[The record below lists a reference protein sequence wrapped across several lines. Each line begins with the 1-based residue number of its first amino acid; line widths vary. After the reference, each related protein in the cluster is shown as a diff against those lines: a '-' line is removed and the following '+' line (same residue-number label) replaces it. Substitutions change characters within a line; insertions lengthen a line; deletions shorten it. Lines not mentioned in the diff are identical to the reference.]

1 MEVSRLR
8 FELQRSNKTILDWNR
23 LVGFTTQFAQQ
34 LPTEYNLKVDRTGK
48 LSDAKLVSK
57 VQILLDRV
65 IERKEHLSL
74 LDLDE
79 VERRINH
86 LKKAKR

>member
-8 FELQRSNKTILDWNR
+8 FELQRADKTSLDWNR

-48 LSDAKLVSK
+48 LSDSKLVSK
-57 VQILLDRV
+57 VQILQDRV
-65 IERKEHLSL
+65 IERKEQLAL

-79 VERRINH
+79 VERRIIAI
-86 LKKAKR
+86 KKGKR